1 MIAVL
6 NNEPGADVVE
16 KLLTPKET
24 IAALLPGVLGHLLH
38 AVEPAGAF
46 SAWVPGAAGSAVTS
60 LLDAGL
66 RIEDF
71 PALLCWDRPFA
82 DFSRYIPITLAIL

>member
-1 MIAVL
+1 
-6 NNEPGADVVE
+6 
-16 KLLTPKET
+16 
-24 IAALLPGVLGHLLH
+24 
-38 AVEPAGAF
+38 
-46 SAWVPGAAGSAVTS
+46 VPGAAGAAVTT

-82 DFSRYIPITLAIL
+82 DFSRYVPITLAVL

>member
-1 MIAVL
+1 VAV
-6 NNEPGADVVE
+6 EDE
-16 KLLTPKET
+16 
-24 IAALLPGVLGHLLH
+24 ALLPGVLGHLLG

-46 SAWVPGAAGSAVTS
+46 SAWVPGAAGAAVTA

-66 RIEDF
+66 RLEDF

-82 DFSRYIPITLAIL
+82 DFSRYLPITLAIL